1 MIELDIG
8 RFAYGDKVIF
18 ENASF
23 SFSREGF
30 TALTGASGSGKT
42 TLLRLFSGL
51 ERGAELRSID
61 RSDIS
66 VVFQEPRL
74 FEGISAHE
82 NASVAGDADEA
93 KKLLIRFGMGDSLD
107 KKPSELSGGMKVRVA
122 VVRALCSKRPFILL
136 DEPFRALDAQMKETV
151 FSAIREKT
159 QGGIIVT
166 HDYESIKEHC
176 TSLISL

>member
-1 MIELDIG
+1 
-8 RFAYGDKVIF
+8 
-18 ENASF
+18 
-23 SFSREGF
+23 
-30 TALTGASGSGKT
+30 
-42 TLLRLFSGL
+42 
-51 ERGAELRSID
+51 
-61 RSDIS
+61 
-66 VVFQEPRL
+66 
-74 FEGISAHE
+74 
-82 NASVAGDADEA
+82 
-93 KKLLIRFGMGDSLD
+93 
-107 KKPSELSGGMKVRVA
+107 MKVRVA

>member
-42 TLLRLFSGL
+42 TLLRLFCGL

-74 FEGISAHE
+74 FEGISALE
-82 NASVAGDADEA
+82 NASVAGDAD
-93 KKLLIRFGMGDSLD
+93 
-107 KKPSELSGGMKVRVA
+107 
-122 VVRALCSKRPFILL
+122 ALCSKRPFILL